1 MDDIKELNLDKDKA
15 SSNKPIE
22 LPAELRNTS
31 IKEHGAIDIL
41 AIAAFF
47 LLITPLLSVH
57 RVTDFMIFCI
67 FAMSFDLM
75 YGYMG
80 RLSFGHMLFLGTGA
94 YGSGLFIKYV
104 SGNPLLAILIGI
116 AFAGLLAMLLGLIIV
131 RTTGACFALI
141 NLAFN
146 HIGFFLVL
154 SPLREITRGE
164 DGFGVS
170 ASKLGFLNFGSRPI
184 MFGFVLLSL
193 LLVFYLLR
201 RLTSS
206 PYGILIRSIK
216 EDETRVRFL
225 GYNTFLYKWLTF
237 VIAGSIAGF
246 AGSLNALNYNYVNP
260 NAMDVHSN
268 VGVVFACLIG
278 GAGNLYGA
286 IVGGV
291 VYMVISNFL
300 PIYIYR
306 WEMFLGFSLLIIT
319 FRFRKGVWGY
329 FQGVWEYILKRKEI
343 QGLMVK
349 EAIRK

>member
-1 MDDIKELNLDKDKA
+1 M
-15 SSNKPIE
+15 
-22 LPAELRNTS
+22 RNTPM
-31 IKEHGAIDIL
+31 KEHGAIEFL
-41 AIAAFF
+41 TIAAFF

-67 FAMSFDLM
+67 FAMSFDLL

-80 RLSFGHMLFLGTGA
+80 RLSFGQMLYLGAGA
-94 YGSGLFIKYV
+94 YCCGLSVKYIT
-104 SGNPLLAILIGI
+104 GNPLLAILIGI
-116 AFAGLLAMLLGLIIV
+116 VFAGMLAMLLGLIIM

-154 SPLREITRGE
+154 SPLRNITRGE

-170 ASKLGFLNFGSRPI
+170 ASKLGFLSFGSRPI
-184 MFGFVLLSL
+184 MFGFVLLCL

-201 RLTSS
+201 RLTLS

-225 GYNTFLYKWLTF
+225 GYNTFVYKWLTF
-237 VIAGSIAGF
+237 VLAGSIAGL

-286 IVGGV
+286 ILGGV
-291 VYMVISNFL
+291 IYMVISNFL

-306 WEMFLGFSLLIIT
+306 WEMFLGFSLLIIV
-319 FRFRKGVWGY
+319 FRFRMGVWGY
-329 FQGVWEYILKRKEI
+329 IKRFWEYLI
-343 QGLMVK
+343 QKKVIPRFMKK
-349 EAIRK
+349 EAI

>member
-1 MDDIKELNLDKDKA
+1 MRLKESTLNKA
-15 SSNKPIE
+15 
-22 LPAELRNTS
+22 PASHANHLNAYPM
-31 IKEHGAIDIL
+31 KEHGFIDFLVITGG
-41 AIAAFF
+41 F
-47 LLITPLLSVH
+47 LLITPILSVH

-67 FAMSFDLM
+67 FVMSFDLM

-94 YGSGLFIKYV
+94 YGSGLFVTYI
-104 SGNPLLAILIGI
+104 SGNPLLAIFAGI
-116 AFAGLLAMLLGLIIV
+116 AVAGLLGMLLGLIIV

-154 SPLREITRGE
+154 SPLRNITRGE

-184 MFGFVLLSL
+184 MFGFVLFCL
-193 LLVFYLLR
+193 LLVFYLSK

-206 PYGILIRSIK
+206 PFGIMLRSIK

-225 GYNTFLYKWLTF
+225 GYNTFLYKWLCF
-237 VIAGSIAGF
+237 VL
-246 AGSLNALNYNYVNP
+246 AGSLAGLAGTLTALNYNYVNP

-268 VGVVFACLIG
+268 VGVVFASLIG
-278 GAGNLYGA
+278 GAGTLYGA
-286 IVGGV
+286 LVGGV

-300 PIYIYR
+300 PIYIHR

-329 FQGVWEYILKRKEI
+329 LLGLWEDGIKKRLHRRPMEE
-343 QGLMVK
+343 V
-349 EAIRK
+349 ANR

>member
-1 MDDIKELNLDKDKA
+1 MEGMFESNSNNINRYQIKEYKM
-15 SSNKPIE
+15 
-22 LPAELRNTS
+22 
-31 IKEHGAIDIL
+31 ID
-41 AIAAFF
+41 F
-47 LLITPLLSVH
+47 LVITAGFLIITPILSVH

-67 FAMSFDLM
+67 FAMSFDLL

-80 RLSFGHMLFLGTGA
+80 RLSFGQMLFLGTGA
-94 YGSGLFIKYV
+94 YCSGLSIKYI
-104 SGNPLLAILIGI
+104 SGNPLLAILVGI
-116 AFAGLLAMLLGLIIV
+116 AVAGLLGMLLGLIIV

-154 SPLREITRGE
+154 SPLRNITRGE
-164 DGFGVS
+164 DGFGVT

-184 MFGFVLLSL
+184 MFGFTLFCL
-193 LLVFYLLR
+193 LLVFYILR
-201 RLTSS
+201 QLTSS

-225 GYNTFLYKWLTF
+225 GYNTFVYKWLTF
-237 VIAGSIAGF
+237 AL
-246 AGSLNALNYNYVNP
+246 AGSLAGLAGALTALNYNYVNP

-278 GAGNLYGA
+278 GAGHLYGA

-291 VYMVISNFL
+291 IYMVISNFL

-306 WEMFLGFSLLIIT
+306 WEMFLGFSLLIIV
-319 FRFRKGVWGY
+319 FRFRMGVWGSI
-329 FQGVWEYILKRKEI
+329 QRLWESL
-343 QGLMVK
+343 VK
-349 EAIRK
+349 GKVVPGFIE